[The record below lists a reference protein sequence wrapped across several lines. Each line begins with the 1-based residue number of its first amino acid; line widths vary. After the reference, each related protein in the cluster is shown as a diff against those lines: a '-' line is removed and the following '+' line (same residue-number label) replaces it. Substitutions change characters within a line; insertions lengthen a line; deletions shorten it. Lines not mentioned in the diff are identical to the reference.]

1 MNLQDSLTEY
11 GQQHLLEY
19 FEGLSEEQKKI
30 FEEDLK
36 RVDFPLMQR
45 LYKDAKTQ
53 STYSADAVITQI
65 ETCDVTALDPAEK
78 ERLYRKG
85 MYVLL
90 RGRMAVVTMAGGQ
103 GTRLGH
109 DGPKGT
115 YDFGLPTHK
124 SLFEVQCD
132 GLKTM
137 SMEAG
142 RTIPWYI
149 MTSDTN
155 HQQTV
160 SFFEDHNYFNYP
172 KESVVFFKQTM
183 IPMMDMDG
191 RILLE
196 GPDKI
201 LWGPNGNG
209 GIFKSLVDSGC
220 HEDMKKRGV
229 EWVFICA
236 IDNVLCKM
244 ADPVFLGY
252 TIDKGLEVS
261 AKTFMKRDP
270 GEKAGVLCKKD
281 GKPCVLEYTEI
292 PADLAEAKDEQ
303 GNWLY
308 GDVNL
313 GNYIYSMSAIEK
325 LANGSEMAYHTAIK
339 KSTAYKNGQI
349 VKSEEPDSY
358 KFELFIFDSFMA
370 QREIGVFRVERT
382 AEFSPI
388 KNKTGIDSAESALEM
403 YQANPPK
410 LYSDEDFLKTVNPL
424 LRKAQM
430 KQIEILE
437 EFDRVCEAHGI
448 KYFLSGG
455 SVLGAIRHGGFIPW
469 DDDIDVGIC
478 RDQYEKFLEV
488 ASEMN
493 ERFYLQ
499 SEDNDPNYPLAVPK
513 IRMRDTLMVCADYAG
528 NKNIGQELSIDL
540 VIYDNVPNDPAV
552 RQKHKKLLNLYD
564 PAIKTKAGVPMKYG
578 FVKNVIIKLVSL
590 QSAKKLKA
598 KRRTLMRDWH
608 LKNTEEDKYITA
620 LCVVNYDKIM
630 YPIDVIREPV
640 RRHDITFEGKVF
652 PVPHQAEKFLEMQ
665 FGDYMRL
672 PAPEKRI
679 THNVIEIKC

>member
-1 MNLQDSLTEY
+1 MNLRDSLTEY
-11 GQQHLLEY
+11 GQEHLLKYYDTLEA
-19 FEGLSEEQKKI
+19 
-30 FEEDLK
+30 DLAN
-36 RVDFPLMQR
+36 VDFALMKR
-45 LYKDAKTQ
+45 LYEGAEKVTAYDGDDK
-53 STYSADAVITQI
+53 I
-65 ETCDVTALDPAEK
+65 ETTEVCDSTTLDAAER

-85 MYVLL
+85 MYYLL
-90 RGRMAVVTMAGGQ
+90 RGRLAVVTMAGGQ

-132 GLKTM
+132 GLKTA

-142 RTIPWYI
+142 RTVPWYI
-149 MTSDTN
+149 MTSETN
-155 HQQTV
+155 HADTV
-160 SFFEDHNYFNYP
+160 AFFESHNYFNYP
-172 KESVVFFKQTM
+172 RESISFFKQTM
-183 IPMMDMDG
+183 IPMMDKDG
-191 RILLE
+191 TLLLE
-196 GPDKI
+196 SPEKI

-209 GIFKSLVDSGC
+209 GIFKSLADTGNL
-220 HEDMKKRGV
+220 EDMKKRGV

-236 IDNVLCKM
+236 IDNPLCKI

-252 TIDKGLEVS
+252 TVDKGLQVS
-261 AKTFMKRDP
+261 AKTFMKREP
-270 GEKAGVLCKKD
+270 GEKAGVLCKKN

-292 PADLAEAKDEQ
+292 PKDLAEAKDAD
-303 GNWLY
+303 GKWLF

-313 GNYIYSMSAIEK
+313 GNYIYSVEAIEK
-325 LANGSEMAYHTAIK
+325 LAAGEDMQYHTAVK
-339 KSTAYKNGQI
+339 KATAYKDGKI

-358 KFELFIFDSFMA
+358 KFELFIFDSFMS
-370 QREIGVFRVERT
+370 QKEIGVFRVERT
-382 AEFSPI
+382 EEFAPI

-403 YQANPPK
+403 YNAVPHK
-410 LYSDEDFLKTVNPL
+410 IYTDEDFFKMVNPL
-424 LRKAQM
+424 LRRAQL

-528 NKNIGQELSIDL
+528 NSNIGQELSIDL

-564 PAIKTKAGVPMKYG
+564 PAIKTKAGVPMNYG

-590 QSAKKLKA
+590 RSYEKLKA

-608 LKNTEEDKYITA
+608 LKNKEEDRYITA

-640 RRHDITFEGKVF
+640 RREDITFEGKIF
-652 PVPHQAEKFLEMQ
+652 PVPHMAEKFLEMQ

-672 PAPEKRI
+672 PPPEKRI
-679 THNVIEIKC
+679 THNVIKIEC